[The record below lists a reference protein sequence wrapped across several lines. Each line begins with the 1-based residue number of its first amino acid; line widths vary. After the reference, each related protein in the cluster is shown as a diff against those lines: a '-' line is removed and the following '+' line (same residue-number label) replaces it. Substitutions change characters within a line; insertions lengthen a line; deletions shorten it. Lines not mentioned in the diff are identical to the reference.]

1 MSEMDLKKSIQGRLL
16 LNRTIFVRVIFVEQ
30 ADILELIIDDER
42 NIKHLLRKSIKR
54 AALH

>member
-16 LNRTIFVRVIFVEQ
+16 LNRTIFVRVICVEQ

-42 NIKHLLRKSIKR
+42 NIKHLMTKS
-54 AALH
+54 